1 MGAQDGFHH
10 RSVECDRHEDRLV
23 DARDRPVLVAQHM
36 PETNQPVVLF
46 VRGQSWA
53 QRKDH
58 DLLKSEVDEQ
68 APFPI
73 AEGKD
78 IAIPYFRPTGQDES
92 QVLPRGGLEAEP
104 TLLRLPLTNGHFFQ
118 LLRLLPPRDP
128 SSQVGILMDIPETMA
143 DA

>member
-1 MGAQDGFHH
+1 MRRTVSITA
-10 RSVECDRHEDRLV
+10 RSECDRHEDRLV

-104 TLLRLPLTNGHFFQ
+104 TLLRLPLTNGP
-118 LLRLLPPRDP
+118 LLPVVAPAPTARPEQPGRNPDGHSRDD
-128 SSQVGILMDIPETMA
+128 G
-143 DA
+143 